1 MFIHVCAS
9 AQVEARDI
17 SGIDP
22 QVLPFLLET
31 GSIPGLELSKLANL
45 TIQEAPGTSLS
56 LPLWCWRSRHMA
68 PSPASFFFFFFN
80 AF

>member
-31 GSIPGLELSKLANL
+31 GSIPGLEPTKLANL
-45 TIQEAPGTSLS
+45 PIQEAQGPACLCLSGAGGAGTWHQAR
-56 LPLWCWRSRHMA
+56 PL
-68 PSPASFFFFFFN
+68 FFFFN